1 MQKQGLFFKL
11 ISIVVTLS
19 VVTGCANIA
28 LKQEESMDAYRKVID
43 QESLMSDSERDTLY
57 QKQLWYSHDAWRK
70 RDQKSMPKKG
80 QIETDFLQCLQSA
93 KAIEQGISEQIG
105 GVDPIQII
113 HARASVEI
121 CMVSRGYVG
130 KDSTQRLVC
139 ETDQYDV
146 LPICLLS
153 RFDVLEYR

>member
-43 QESLMSDSERDTLY
+43 QESLMSDSERDALY

-80 QIETDFLQCLQSA
+80 QIETDFLQCLQSDT
-93 KAIEQGISEQIG
+93 GIHKS
-105 GVDPIQII
+105 VDFN
-113 HARASVEI
+113 SDDFS
-121 CMVSRGYVG
+121 CF
-130 KDSTQRLVC
+130 
-139 ETDQYDV
+139 
-146 LPICLLS
+146 LL
-153 RFDVLEYR
+153 